1 VGQFHWKPEEYLAL
15 MHAEL
20 PDYDLVQDEV
30 AAASAG
36 APVERALELGVGTG
50 ETGRRVLGVH
60 PRASLVGI
68 DASEEMLAHARGV
81 LPGADLRLARLE
93 DPLPEGPF
101 DLVFSAFVVHH
112 LDGPGKEDLFRRI
125 ALALSPGGRV
135 VIGDVVVPVEPH
147 DAVTPLDEGYDMP
160 STVVEQLGWLAEA
173 GFGSATVTWSKRDL
187 AVFAGQL

>member
-15 MHAEL
+15 MRAEL
-20 PDYDLVQDEV
+20 PDYELLQDEV
-30 AAASAG
+30 AASSAG
-36 APVERALELGVGTG
+36 APVGRALELGTGTG
-50 ETGRRVLGVH
+50 ETARRVLGVH
-60 PRASLVGI
+60 PDAALVGI
-68 DASEEMLAHARGV
+68 DSSEEMLARAREA
-81 LPGADLRLARLE
+81 LPGADLRMARLE

-101 DLVFSAFVVHH
+101 DLVFSALAVHH

-125 ALALSPGGRV
+125 ALVLGPGGRA

-147 DAVTPLDEGYDMP
+147 DAVTPLDEDYDKP

-187 AVFAGQL
+187 AVVVGQL